1 MIFQY
6 LNIRTAIVL
15 VISLISCYLAIR
27 FDFKI
32 HFDVV
37 VFGLAVAFP
46 LGTSIQTA
54 FKRRERALEFLS
66 VFKAGFTAIHY
77 SLQSERDLSA
87 EQKAEGKLLLIQATE
102 SIFKQLRDA
111 NGDNVQFQKSI
122 DSIYQ
127 FVERNREFIS
137 GRIVIRIIR
146 YLRDSMEAST
156 FLLSLVRHRTM
167 IGLRFYSL
175 SFINVFAV
183 IQAPMVVYELEN
195 QLPMWALYFTA
206 GFSSLILITL
216 YNFQQLIEYPF
227 DEKGADDI
235 DLDNFKLQI

>member
-15 VISLISCYLAIR
+15 VISLLSCYLAIK

-46 LGTSIQTA
+46 LGTSIQSA

-66 VFKAGFTAIHY
+66 AFKAGFTAIYY
-77 SLQSERDLSA
+77 SLQSERDLSP
-87 EQKAEGKLLLIQATE
+87 ERKEEGRLLLIQATD
-102 SIFKQLRDA
+102 SIFKQLREA
-111 NGDNVQFQKSI
+111 NGDNVQFQKTM

-127 FVERNREFIS
+127 FMERNREFIS

-195 QLPMWALYFTA
+195 QLPMWALYFTT

-216 YNFQQLIEYPF
+216 YNFQLLIEYPF

-235 DLDNFKLQI
+235 DLNNFKLHI

>member
-1 MIFQY
+1 MILQY
-6 LNIRTAIVL
+6 FNFRTAIVL
-15 VISLISCYLAIR
+15 AISLLSCYLAIK
-27 FDFKI
+27 FNFKI
-32 HFDVV
+32 HFDIV

-66 VFKAGFTAIHY
+66 VFKAGFTAINY
-77 SLQSERDLSA
+77 SLQSERDLST
-87 EQKAEGKLLLIQATE
+87 EQKAEGRLLLIQATE
-102 SIFKQLRDA
+102 SIFKQLRNA

-195 QLPMWALYFTA
+195 QLPMWALYFTT